1 MLLSGVEP
9 RVNYVTNTGL
19 PEWAN
24 IIAVFDTETTG
35 IAPET
40 TRIVSA
46 HISLLNPHGEVEDA
60 TDWLIDCGIEIPE
73 QATAVHGITTERMR
87 AEGAPAAESI
97 EQIQSKLKGYL
108 DSGIAVVAYNASY
121 DFTIL
126 DREAKRY
133 GLAPLDLPG
142 PIVDP
147 LIIDKHLDKFRK
159 GKRTLEAAS
168 AHYGVELTDAHD
180 ASADAIAAGR
190 VAQAIGK
197 KFAADLAF
205 PADELHNLQI
215 SWAQAQA
222 DSYATWRRSQNLPV
236 YPGDGIWPVR

>member
-1 MLLSGVEP
+1 MSAVEP
-9 RVNYVTNTGL
+9 RVSYVTNTGL

-24 IIAVFDTETTG
+24 VIAVFDTETTG

-46 HISLLNPHGEVEDA
+46 HISVLNPYGEVEDP
-60 TDWLIDCGIEIPE
+60 TNWLIDCGIDIPE

-87 AEGAPAAESI
+87 AEGAPAADSI
-97 EQIQSKLKGYL
+97 YEILTKLQGFL
-108 DSGIAVVAYNASY
+108 SAGIGVVAYNAAY

-133 GLAPLDLPG
+133 GFDPLELPT
-142 PIVDP
+142 PVIDP
-147 LIIDKHLDKFRK
+147 LIIDKQVDKYRK
-159 GKRTLEAAS
+159 GKRTLEAAA
-168 AHYGVELTDAHD
+168 AHYGVELTDAHE

-197 KFAADLAF
+197 KYAADLAF
-205 PADELHNLQI
+205 SATELHDLQVV
-215 SWAQAQA
+215 WAKEQAE
-222 DSYATWRRSQNLPV
+222 SYATWRRSQNLPV
-236 YPGDGIWPVR
+236 YPGDGFWPVR

>member
-1 MLLSGVEP
+1 MSEVEP
-9 RVNYVTNTGL
+9 RVSYVTNTGL

-35 IAPET
+35 IAPDT

-46 HISLLNPHGEVEDA
+46 HVSVLNPYGEVEDA

-87 AEGAPAAESI
+87 AEGAPAADSI
-97 EQIQSKLKGYL
+97 YEILTKLQAFL
-108 DSGIAVVAYNASY
+108 SAGIGVVAYNAAY

-133 GLAPLDLPG
+133 GFDPLELPAPV
-142 PIVDP
+142 IDP
-147 LIIDKHLDKFRK
+147 LIIDKQVDKYRK
-159 GKRTLEAAS
+159 GKRTLEAAA
-168 AHYGVELTDAHD
+168 AHYGVVLTDAHD

-197 KFAADLAF
+197 KYAADLAY
-205 PADELHNLQI
+205 PANELHDLQVI
-215 SWAQAQA
+215 WAKEQAE
-222 DSYATWRRSQNLPV
+222 SYATWRRSQNLPV
-236 YPGDGIWPVR
+236 YPGDGLWPVR

>member
-1 MLLSGVEP
+1 MSAVEP
-9 RVNYVTNTGL
+9 RVSYVTNTGL

-24 IIAVFDTETTG
+24 VIAVFDTETTG

-46 HISLLNPHGEVEDA
+46 HISVLNPYGEVEDP
-60 TDWLIDCGIEIPE
+60 TNWLIDCGIDIPE

-87 AEGAPAAESI
+87 AEGAPAADSI
-97 EQIQSKLKGYL
+97 YEILTKLQGFL
-108 DSGIAVVAYNASY
+108 SAGIGVVAYNAAY

-133 GLAPLDLPG
+133 GFDPLELPT
-142 PIVDP
+142 PVIDP
-147 LIIDKHLDKFRK
+147 LIIDKQVDKYRK
-159 GKRTLEAAS
+159 GKRTLEAA
-168 AHYGVELTDAHD
+168 ATHYGVELTDAHD

-197 KFAADLAF
+197 KYAADLAF
-205 PADELHNLQI
+205 SATELHDLQVV
-215 SWAQAQA
+215 WAKEQAE
-222 DSYATWRRSQNLPV
+222 SYATWRRSQNLPV
-236 YPGDGIWPVR
+236 YPGDGLWPVR

>member
-1 MLLSGVEP
+1 MSAVEP
-9 RVNYVTNTGL
+9 RVSYVTNTGL

-24 IIAVFDTETTG
+24 VIAVFDTETTG

-46 HISLLNPHGEVEDA
+46 HISVLNPYGEVEDP
-60 TDWLIDCGIEIPE
+60 TNWLIDCGIDIPE

-87 AEGAPAAESI
+87 AEGAPAADSI
-97 EQIQSKLKGYL
+97 YEILTKLQGFL
-108 DSGIAVVAYNASY
+108 SAGIGVVAYNAAY

-133 GLAPLDLPG
+133 GFDPLELPT
-142 PIVDP
+142 PVIDP
-147 LIIDKHLDKFRK
+147 LIIDKQVDKYRK
-159 GKRTLEAAS
+159 GKRTLEAAA
-168 AHYGVELTDAHD
+168 AHYGVELTDAHE

-197 KFAADLAF
+197 KYAADLAF
-205 PADELHNLQI
+205 SATELHDLQVV
-215 SWAQAQA
+215 WAKEQAE
-222 DSYATWRRSQNLPV
+222 SYATWRRSQNLPV
-236 YPGDGIWPVR
+236 YPGDGLWPVR

>member
-1 MLLSGVEP
+1 MSAVQP
-9 RVNYVTNTGL
+9 RVSYVTNTGL

-24 IIAVFDTETTG
+24 VIAVFDTETTG

-46 HISLLNPHGEVEDA
+46 HISVLNPYGEVEDP
-60 TDWLIDCGIEIPE
+60 TNWLIDCGIDIPE

-87 AEGAPAAESI
+87 AEGAPAADSI
-97 EQIQSKLKGYL
+97 YEILTKLQGFL
-108 DSGIAVVAYNASY
+108 SAGIGVVAYNAAY

-133 GLAPLDLPG
+133 GFDPLELPT
-142 PIVDP
+142 PVIDP
-147 LIIDKHLDKFRK
+147 LIMDKQVDKYRK
-159 GKRTLEAAS
+159 GKRTLEAAA

-197 KFAADLAF
+197 KYAADLAF
-205 PADELHNLQI
+205 SATELHDLQVV
-215 SWAQAQA
+215 WAKEQAE
-222 DSYATWRRSQNLPV
+222 SYATWRRSQNLPV
-236 YPGDGIWPVR
+236 YPGDGLWPVR

>member
-1 MLLSGVEP
+1 MSGVQP
-9 RVNYVTNTGL
+9 RVSYVTNTGL

-24 IIAVFDTETTG
+24 VIAVFDTETTG

-40 TRIVSA
+40 TRIISA
-46 HISLLNPHGEVEDA
+46 HVSVLNPYGEVEDP
-60 TDWLIDCGIEIPE
+60 TNWLIDCGIEIPE

-87 AEGAPAAESI
+87 AEGAPAADSI
-97 EQIQSKLKGYL
+97 YEILTKLQGFL
-108 DSGIAVVAYNASY
+108 SAGIGVVAYNAAY

-133 GLAPLDLPG
+133 GFDPLDLPA
-142 PIVDP
+142 PIIDP
-147 LIIDKHLDKFRK
+147 LIIDKQVDKYRK
-159 GKRTLEAAS
+159 GKRTLEAAA

-197 KFAADLAF
+197 KYAADLAY
-205 PADELHNLQI
+205 PAQELHDLQVV
-215 SWAQAQA
+215 WAKEQAE
-222 DSYATWRRSQNLPV
+222 SYATWRRSQNLPV
-236 YPGDGIWPVR
+236 YPGDGLWPVR

>member
-1 MLLSGVEP
+1 MSAVEP
-9 RVNYVTNTGL
+9 RVSYVTNTGL

-24 IIAVFDTETTG
+24 VIAVFDTETTG

-46 HISLLNPHGEVEDA
+46 HISVLNPYGAVEDP
-60 TDWLIDCGIEIPE
+60 TNWLIDCGIDIPE

-87 AEGAPAAESI
+87 AEGAPAADSI
-97 EQIQSKLKGYL
+97 YEILTKLQGFL
-108 DSGIAVVAYNASY
+108 SAGIGVVAYNAAY

-133 GLAPLDLPG
+133 GFDPLELPT
-142 PIVDP
+142 PVIDP
-147 LIIDKHLDKFRK
+147 LIIDKQVDKYRK
-159 GKRTLEAAS
+159 GKRTLEAAA

-197 KFAADLAF
+197 KYAADLAF
-205 PADELHNLQI
+205 SATELHDLQVV
-215 SWAQAQA
+215 WAKEQAE
-222 DSYATWRRSQNLPV
+222 SYATWRRSQNLPV
-236 YPGDGIWPVR
+236 YPGDGLWPVR

>member
-1 MLLSGVEP
+1 MSAVQP
-9 RVNYVTNTGL
+9 RVSYVTNTGL

-24 IIAVFDTETTG
+24 VIAVFDTETTG

-46 HISLLNPHGEVEDA
+46 HISVLNPYGEVEDP
-60 TDWLIDCGIEIPE
+60 TNWLIDCGIDIPE

-87 AEGAPAAESI
+87 AEGAPAADSI
-97 EQIQSKLKGYL
+97 YEILTKLQGFL
-108 DSGIAVVAYNASY
+108 SAGIGVVAYNAAY

-133 GLAPLDLPG
+133 GFDPLELPT
-142 PIVDP
+142 PVIDP
-147 LIIDKHLDKFRK
+147 LIIDKQVDKYRK
-159 GKRTLEAAS
+159 GKRTLEAAA

-197 KFAADLAF
+197 KYAADLAF
-205 PADELHNLQI
+205 SATELHDLQVV
-215 SWAQAQA
+215 WAKEQAE
-222 DSYATWRRSQNLPV
+222 SYATWRRSQNLPV
-236 YPGDGIWPVR
+236 YPGDGLWPVR

>member
-1 MLLSGVEP
+1 MSAVEP
-9 RVNYVTNTGL
+9 RVSYVTNTGL

-24 IIAVFDTETTG
+24 VIAVFDTETTG

-46 HISLLNPHGEVEDA
+46 HISVLNPYGEVEDP
-60 TDWLIDCGIEIPE
+60 TNWLIDCGIDIPE

-87 AEGAPAAESI
+87 AEGAPAADSI
-97 EQIQSKLKGYL
+97 YEILTKLQGFL
-108 DSGIAVVAYNASY
+108 SAGIGVVAYNAAY

-133 GLAPLDLPG
+133 GFDPLELPT
-142 PIVDP
+142 PVIDP
-147 LIIDKHLDKFRK
+147 LIIDKQVDKYRK
-159 GKRTLEAAS
+159 GKRTLEAAA

-197 KFAADLAF
+197 KYAADLAF
-205 PADELHNLQI
+205 SATELHDLQVV
-215 SWAQAQA
+215 WAKEQAE
-222 DSYATWRRSQNLPV
+222 SYATWRRSQNLPV
-236 YPGDGIWPVR
+236 YPGDGLWPVR

>member
-1 MLLSGVEP
+1 MSGVQP
-9 RVNYVTNTGL
+9 RVSYVTNTGL

-24 IIAVFDTETTG
+24 VIAVFDTETTG

-46 HISLLNPHGEVEDA
+46 HVSVLNPYGEVEDP
-60 TDWLIDCGIEIPE
+60 TNWLIDCGIEIPE

-87 AEGAPAAESI
+87 AEGAPAADSI
-97 EQIQSKLKGYL
+97 YEILTKLQGFL
-108 DSGIAVVAYNASY
+108 SAGIGVVAYNAAY

-133 GLAPLDLPG
+133 GFDPLDLPA
-142 PIVDP
+142 PIIDP
-147 LIIDKHLDKFRK
+147 LIIDKQVDKYRK

-168 AHYGVELTDAHD
+168 AHYGVDLTDAHD

-197 KFAADLAF
+197 KYAADLAY
-205 PADELHNLQI
+205 PAQELHDLQVV
-215 SWAQAQA
+215 WAKEQAE
-222 DSYATWRRSQNLPV
+222 SYATWRRSQNLPV
-236 YPGDGIWPVR
+236 YPGDGLWPVR

>member
-1 MLLSGVEP
+1 MS
-9 RVNYVTNTGL
+9 NTGL

-46 HISLLNPHGEVEDA
+46 HVSVLNAHGEVEQPLN
-60 TDWLIDCGIEIPE
+60 WLIDCGIDIPE

-87 AEGAPAAESI
+87 AEGTPATESI
-97 EQIQSKLKGYL
+97 SEILTTLSRLL
-108 DSGIAVVAYNASY
+108 DSGIPVVAYNASY

-126 DREAKRY
+126 DREAQRY
-133 GLAPLDLPG
+133 NLSALSTPK

-147 LIIDKHLDKFRK
+147 LIIDKQMDKFRK
-159 GKRTLEAAS
+159 GKRTLEATA
-168 AHYGVELTDAHD
+168 AHYDVDLTGAHD
-180 ASADAIAAGR
+180 ASVDAIAAGR

-205 PADELHNLQI
+205 PAEELHDLQVQ
-215 SWAQAQA
+215 WAKEQAE
-222 DSYATWRRSQNLPV
+222 SYATWRRSQNLPV
-236 YPGDGIWPVR
+236 YPGDGLWPVR

>member
-1 MLLSGVEP
+1 M
-9 RVNYVTNTGL
+9 TNTGL

-24 IIAVFDTETTG
+24 VIAVFDTETTG

-46 HISLLNPHGEVEDA
+46 HISVLNPYGEVEDP
-60 TDWLIDCGIEIPE
+60 TNWLVDCGIDIPE

-87 AEGAPAAESI
+87 AEGAPAADSI
-97 EQIQSKLKGYL
+97 YEILTKLQGFL
-108 DSGIAVVAYNASY
+108 SAGIGVVAYNAAY

-133 GLAPLDLPG
+133 GFDPLELPT
-142 PIVDP
+142 PVIDP
-147 LIIDKHLDKFRK
+147 LIIDKQVDMYRK
-159 GKRTLEAAS
+159 GKRTLEAA
-168 AHYGVELTDAHD
+168 AGHYGVELTDAHD

-197 KFAADLAF
+197 KYAADLAF
-205 PADELHNLQI
+205 SATELHDLQVI
-215 SWAQAQA
+215 WAKEQAE
-222 DSYATWRRSQNLPV
+222 SYATWRRSQNLPV
-236 YPGDGIWPVR
+236 YPGDGLWPVR

>member
-1 MLLSGVEP
+1 MS
-9 RVNYVTNTGL
+9 NTGL

-35 IAPET
+35 IAPDT

-46 HISLLNPHGEVEDA
+46 HISILNAHGEVEQPQN
-60 TDWLIDCGIEIPE
+60 WLIDCGIDIPE

-87 AEGAPAAESI
+87 AEGTPAAESI
-97 EQIQSKLKGYL
+97 LEIVSTLSRLL
-108 DSGIAVVAYNASY
+108 DSGIPVVAYNASY

-126 DREAKRY
+126 DREAQRY
-133 GLAPLDLPG
+133 NLEALMSPK

-147 LIIDKHLDKFRK
+147 LIIDKHVDKFRK
-159 GKRTLEAAS
+159 GKRTLEATA
-168 AHYGVELTDAHD
+168 AHYGVDLTGAHD
-180 ASADAIAAGR
+180 ASVDAIAAGR

-205 PADELHNLQI
+205 PALELHDLQVQ
-215 SWAQAQA
+215 WAKEQAE
-222 DSYATWRRSQNLPV
+222 SYATWRRSQNLPV
-236 YPGDGIWPVR
+236 YPGDGLWPVR

>member
-1 MLLSGVEP
+1 M
-9 RVNYVTNTGL
+9 TNTGL

-24 IIAVFDTETTG
+24 VIAVFDTETTG

-46 HISLLNPHGEVEDA
+46 HISVLNPYGEVEDP
-60 TDWLIDCGIEIPE
+60 TNWLIDCGIDIPE

-87 AEGAPAAESI
+87 AEGAPAADSI
-97 EQIQSKLKGYL
+97 YEILTKLQGFL
-108 DSGIAVVAYNASY
+108 SAGIGVVAYNAAY

-133 GLAPLDLPG
+133 GFDPLELPT
-142 PIVDP
+142 PVIDP
-147 LIIDKHLDKFRK
+147 LIIDKQVDKYRK
-159 GKRTLEAAS
+159 GKRTLEAAA

-197 KFAADLAF
+197 KYAADLAF
-205 PADELHNLQI
+205 SATELHDLQVV
-215 SWAQAQA
+215 WAKEQAE
-222 DSYATWRRSQNLPV
+222 SYATWRRSQNLPV
-236 YPGDGIWPVR
+236 YPGDGLWPVR

>member
-1 MLLSGVEP
+1 MSAVEP
-9 RVNYVTNTGL
+9 RVSYVTNTGL

-24 IIAVFDTETTG
+24 VIAVFDTETTG

-46 HISLLNPHGEVEDA
+46 HISVLNPYGEVEDP
-60 TDWLIDCGIEIPE
+60 TNWLVDCGIDIPE

-87 AEGAPAAESI
+87 AEGAPAADSI
-97 EQIQSKLKGYL
+97 YEILTKLQGFL
-108 DSGIAVVAYNASY
+108 SAGIGVVAYNAAY

-133 GLAPLDLPG
+133 GFDPLELPT
-142 PIVDP
+142 PVIDP
-147 LIIDKHLDKFRK
+147 LIIDKQVDKYRK
-159 GKRTLEAAS
+159 GKRTLEAA
-168 AHYGVELTDAHD
+168 AGHYGVELTDAHD

-197 KFAADLAF
+197 KYAADLAF
-205 PADELHNLQI
+205 SATELHDLQVV
-215 SWAQAQA
+215 WAKEQAE
-222 DSYATWRRSQNLPV
+222 SYATWRRSQNLPV
-236 YPGDGIWPVR
+236 YPGDGLWPVR

>member
-1 MLLSGVEP
+1 M
-9 RVNYVTNTGL
+9 TNTGL

-24 IIAVFDTETTG
+24 VIAVFDTETTG

-46 HISLLNPHGEVEDA
+46 HISVLNPYGEVEDP
-60 TDWLIDCGIEIPE
+60 TNWLIDCGIDIPE

-87 AEGAPAAESI
+87 AEGAPAADSI
-97 EQIQSKLKGYL
+97 YEILTKLQGFL
-108 DSGIAVVAYNASY
+108 SAGIGVVAYNAAY

-133 GLAPLDLPG
+133 GFDPLELPT
-142 PIVDP
+142 PVIDP
-147 LIIDKHLDKFRK
+147 LIIDKQVDKYRK
-159 GKRTLEAAS
+159 GKRTLEAA
-168 AHYGVELTDAHD
+168 ATHYGVELTDAHD

-197 KFAADLAF
+197 KYAADLAF
-205 PADELHNLQI
+205 SATELHDLQVV
-215 SWAQAQA
+215 WAKEQAE
-222 DSYATWRRSQNLPV
+222 SYATWRRSQNLPV
-236 YPGDGIWPVR
+236 YPGDGLWPVR

>member
-1 MLLSGVEP
+1 MSAVVS
-9 RVNYVTNTGL
+9 RVSNVTNTGL

-24 IIAVFDTETTG
+24 VIAVFDTETTG

-46 HISLLNPHGEVEDA
+46 HISVLNPYGEVEDD
-60 TDWLIDCGIEIPE
+60 TNWLIDCGIDIPE

-87 AEGAPAAESI
+87 AEGAPAADSI
-97 EQIQSKLKGYL
+97 YEILTKLQGFL
-108 DSGIAVVAYNASY
+108 SAGLGVVAYNAAY

-133 GLAPLDLPG
+133 GFDPLELPAPV
-142 PIVDP
+142 IDP
-147 LIIDKHLDKFRK
+147 LIIDKQVDKYRK
-159 GKRTLEAAS
+159 GKRTLEAAA
-168 AHYGVELTDAHD
+168 AHYGVQLTDAHD

-197 KFAADLAF
+197 KYAADLAYS
-205 PADELHNLQI
+205 AMELHDLQVV
-215 SWAQAQA
+215 WAKEQAE
-222 DSYATWRRSQNLPV
+222 SYATWRRSQNLPV
-236 YPGDGIWPVR
+236 YPGDGLWPVR

>member
-1 MLLSGVEP
+1 MSAVVP
-9 RVNYVTNTGL
+9 RVSYVTNTGL

-24 IIAVFDTETTG
+24 VIAVFDTETTG

-46 HISLLNPHGEVEDA
+46 HVSVLNPYGEVEDP
-60 TDWLIDCGIEIPE
+60 TNWLIDCGIEIPE

-87 AEGAPAAESI
+87 AEGAPAADSI
-97 EQIQSKLKGYL
+97 YEILTKLQGFL
-108 DSGIAVVAYNASY
+108 SAGIGVVAYNAAY

-133 GLAPLDLPG
+133 GFDPLDLPA
-142 PIVDP
+142 PIIDP
-147 LIIDKHLDKFRK
+147 LIIDKQVDKYRK

-168 AHYGVELTDAHD
+168 AHYGVDLTDAHD

-197 KFAADLAF
+197 KYAADLAY
-205 PADELHNLQI
+205 PAQELHDLQVV
-215 SWAQAQA
+215 WAKEQAE
-222 DSYATWRRSQNLPV
+222 SYATWRRSQNLPV
-236 YPGDGIWPVR
+236 YPGDGLWPVR

>member
-1 MLLSGVEP
+1 VS
-9 RVNYVTNTGL
+9 NTGL

-46 HISLLNPHGEVEDA
+46 HVSVLNAHGEVEQPLN
-60 TDWLIDCGIEIPE
+60 WLIDCGIDIPE

-87 AEGAPAAESI
+87 AEGTPATESI
-97 EQIQSKLKGYL
+97 SEILTTLSRLL
-108 DSGIAVVAYNASY
+108 DSGIPVVAYNASY

-126 DREAKRY
+126 DREAQRY
-133 GLAPLDLPG
+133 NLSALSTPK

-147 LIIDKHLDKFRK
+147 LIIDKQMDKFRK
-159 GKRTLEAAS
+159 GKRTLEATA
-168 AHYGVELTDAHD
+168 AHYGVDLTGAHD
-180 ASADAIAAGR
+180 ASVDAIAAGR

-205 PADELHNLQI
+205 PAEELHDLQVQ
-215 SWAQAQA
+215 WAKEQAE
-222 DSYATWRRSQNLPV
+222 SYATWRRSQNLPV
-236 YPGDGIWPVR
+236 YPGDGLWPVR

>member
-1 MLLSGVEP
+1 MSAVVP
-9 RVNYVTNTGL
+9 RVSYVTNTGL

-24 IIAVFDTETTG
+24 VIAVFDTETTG

-46 HISLLNPHGEVEDA
+46 HVSVLNPYGEVEDA
-60 TDWLIDCGIEIPE
+60 TNWLIDCGIEIPE

-87 AEGAPAAESI
+87 SEGAPAPDSI
-97 EQIQSKLKGYL
+97 YEILTKLQGFL
-108 DSGIAVVAYNASY
+108 EAGIGVVAYNAAY

-133 GLAPLDLPG
+133 GF
-142 PIVDP
+142 DP
-147 LIIDKHLDKFRK
+147 LSSPAPVIDPMIIDKQVDKYRK
-159 GKRTLEAAS
+159 GKRTLEAAA

-197 KFAADLAF
+197 KYAADLAY
-205 PADELHNLQI
+205 PAIELHDLQVT
-215 SWAQAQA
+215 WAKEQAE
-222 DSYATWRRSQNLPV
+222 SYANWRRSQNLPV
-236 YPGDGIWPVR
+236 FAGDGLWPVR

>member
-1 MLLSGVEP
+1 MSAVEP
-9 RVNYVTNTGL
+9 RVSYVTNTGL

-24 IIAVFDTETTG
+24 VIAVFDTETTG

-46 HISLLNPHGEVEDA
+46 HISVLNPYGEVEDP
-60 TDWLIDCGIEIPE
+60 TNWLIDCGIDIPE

-87 AEGAPAAESI
+87 AEGAPAADSI
-97 EQIQSKLKGYL
+97 YEILTKLQGFL
-108 DSGIAVVAYNASY
+108 SAGIGVVAYNAAY

-133 GLAPLDLPG
+133 GFDPLELPT
-142 PIVDP
+142 PVIDP
-147 LIIDKHLDKFRK
+147 LIIDKQVDKYRK
-159 GKRTLEAAS
+159 GKRTLEASA

-197 KFAADLAF
+197 KYAADLAF
-205 PADELHNLQI
+205 SATELHDLQVV
-215 SWAQAQA
+215 WAKEQAE
-222 DSYATWRRSQNLPV
+222 SYATWRRSQNLPV
-236 YPGDGIWPVR
+236 YPGDGLWPVR